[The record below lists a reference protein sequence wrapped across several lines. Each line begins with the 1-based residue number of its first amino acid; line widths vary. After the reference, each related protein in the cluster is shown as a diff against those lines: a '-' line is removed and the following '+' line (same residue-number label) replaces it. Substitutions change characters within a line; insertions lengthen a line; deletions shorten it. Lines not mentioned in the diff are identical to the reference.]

1 MINFISVQIKIYYFV
16 IFGILSY
23 ILSKYN
29 NLGIIASIIIPLS
42 IFLKIIINLKKNFQK
57 EIKKLNNFALIKG
70 IITLIPIIVYANYK
84 YFSKSSGISIFFTII
99 LAINLLEVSILLGFH
114 SKEKYSKL
122 RGLNMLILTLYTPIL
137 FYNNETNL
145 ISFDNNML
153 FGICKTLI
161 LTNVYLFNN
170 FYYGSNWRYSGICAV
185 VFPLLYCLFNNSS
198 KYYMSIRAYYLVLTF
213 FTMTFFKKIHNK
225 MIYPKNNDF
234 SIDKYDKFNHL
245 LLFVEYIFIY
255 KLVKQGT
262 NNTLIGYLGK
272 I

>member
-1 MINFISVQIKIYYFV
+1 M
-16 IFGILSY
+16 
-23 ILSKYN
+23 
-29 NLGIIASIIIPLS
+29 
-42 IFLKIIINLKKNFQK
+42 KNF
-57 EIKKLNNFALIKG
+57 N
-70 IITLIPIIVYANYK
+70 
-84 YFSKSSGISIFFTII
+84 KSSGITILFTII
-99 LAINLLEVSILLGFH
+99 LAVNLLEVSILLGFQ
-114 SKEKYSKL
+114 SKEKFSKL
-122 RGLNMLILTLYTPIL
+122 GGLNMLILTLYTPIL
-137 FYNNETNL
+137 FYNNKTNL
-145 ISFDNNML
+145 ISFDNNIL

-198 KYYMSIRAYYLVLTF
+198 TYYISIRAFYLVLTF
-213 FTMTFFKKIHNK
+213 FTMIFFNKMHNK
-225 MIYPKNNDF
+225 MIYPKSNDF

-272 I
+272 YLEKLIR